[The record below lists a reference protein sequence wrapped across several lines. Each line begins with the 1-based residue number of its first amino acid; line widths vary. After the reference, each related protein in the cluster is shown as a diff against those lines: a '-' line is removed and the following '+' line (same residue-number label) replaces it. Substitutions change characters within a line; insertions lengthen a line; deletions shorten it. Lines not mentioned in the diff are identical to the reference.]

1 MEQRPAT
8 TDELKELFGDGFSEE
23 YQAEAKDRWGET
35 DAWQQSA
42 RRTKS
47 YTKADFEQIKG
58 EADAVNAAFVAAM
71 RSGAPATSAEAM
83 DAAEEHRAHIERWFY
98 DLDHGFHRGLADMY
112 VADPRFTTTY
122 EDIEPGL
129 AAYVHD
135 AIHANADRQGTGA

>member
-1 MEQRPAT
+1 VPPVV
-8 TDELKELFGDGFSEE
+8 
-23 YQAEAKDRWGET
+23 ET
-35 DAWQQSA
+35 DAWQLSA